1 MKNKLKRTQKQRT
14 KWKLALIVLI
24 LTPAL
29 ISCQSLKNSSTSGEF
44 PEPKDE
50 NGNIVVKYDEKTD
63 TVSMP
68 LWYWKKIVRFAV
80 DAKGVE

>member
-1 MKNKLKRTQKQRT
+1 MNLKKA
-14 KWKLALIVLI
+14 WKKVLALLI
-24 LTPAL
+24 LMPVLTC
-29 ISCQSLKNSSTSGEF
+29 CQSLKNKGGAALLGEF

-50 NGNIVVKYDEKTD
+50 NGNIIVFYDEETD

>member
-1 MKNKLKRTQKQRT
+1 MKNRQEKTRKQR
-14 KWKLALIVLI
+14 KAWKAALLALI
-24 LTPAL
+24 LTPVL
-29 ISCQSLKNSSTSGEF
+29 LSCQSLKNDGTAGEF
-44 PEPKDE
+44 PEPTDE
-50 NGNIVVKYDEKTD
+50 NGNIVVTYDEATD

>member
-1 MKNKLKRTQKQRT
+1 M
-14 KWKLALIVLI
+14 ALLI
-24 LTPAL
+24 LTL
-29 ISCQSLKNSSTSGEF
+29 LLTSCQSLKNSAQKLPPF

-50 NGNIVVKYDEKTD
+50 NGNIIIFYDEEND
-63 TVSMP
+63 TVTMP

>member
-1 MKNKLKRTQKQRT
+1 M
-14 KWKLALIVLI
+14 
-24 LTPAL
+24 PAL
-29 ISCQSLKNSSTSGEF
+29 TCCQSLKNKGGVAPLGEF

-50 NGNIVVKYDEKTD
+50 NGNIIVFYDEETD

>member
-1 MKNKLKRTQKQRT
+1 M
-14 KWKLALIVLI
+14 
-24 LTPAL
+24 
-29 ISCQSLKNSSTSGEF
+29 SCQSLKNSSAPGDF

-50 NGNIVVKYDEKTD
+50 KGNIVVKYDEATD

>member
-1 MKNKLKRTQKQRT
+1 MKNRQGKTQKQR
-14 KWKLALIVLI
+14 KVWKAVLIVLI

-29 ISCQSLKNSSTSGEF
+29 MSCQSLKNSSAPGDF

-50 NGNIVVKYDEKTD
+50 NGNIVVKYDEATD